1 LKNRGFTLIELL
13 VVIVIIGILVAIA
26 LPNFVKI
33 KDKAREA
40 EIKQNLHA
48 IQLALERYGVDAE
61 GDYPYY
67 LYGGESNFNMGSV
80 SGVTT
85 SGYGGGFY
93 YMGGKAI
100 HDFDM
105 FALSWPDPTWC
116 YSKGNWNDMVNN
128 PDNLQAS
135 FGDSLE
141 YEGYLPKYPGNPFQ
155 QGTSAQRTFGLDAIH
170 WAFHPFFCFG
180 GRDGNKMFNLGFPG
194 EYFLYQEFLNG
205 NTDPREL
212 YKLEIPGNFTYH
224 PRWADGV
231 TNSGH
236 YRYQRGDNDSGTN
249 FNNAANNGNGA
260 FAPGPDGPNLDDA
273 RKVASLDV
281 QAYDLTALGSARTKG
296 QDLDNSVKGIFN
308 PNHGFRTGY
317 LTLGQEKNPWVTA
330 NLYGTNKD
338 FAERP
343 YSDGIPD
350 YIIIHLSSGLDKK
363 VGNVSEQ

>member
-40 EIKQNLHA
+40 EVKQNLHA

-67 LYGGESNFNMGSV
+67 LYGGEANFNMGSA

-85 SGYGGGFY
+85 SGYGGAFY
-93 YMGGKAI
+93 LGKPI
-100 HDFDM
+100 NVFDM

-116 YSKGNWNDMVNN
+116 YSKANWSDMKNN
-128 PDNLQAS
+128 PDNLQSS

-141 YEGYLPKYPGNPFQ
+141 YEGYLPKFPSNPFQ
-155 QGTSAQRTFGLDAIH
+155 QGTSAQRTFGLDAINWSYH
-170 WAFHPFFCFG
+170 RFFCFG

-194 EYFLYQEFLNG
+194 EYFLYQEFVNG
-205 NTDPREL
+205 NTQPSEL
-212 YKLEIPGNFTYH
+212 YKLELPGNFTYH

-231 TNSGH
+231 TNQGH
-236 YRYQRGDNDSGTN
+236 YRYQAPFNTSANSGS
-249 FNNAANNGNGA
+249 GV
-260 FAPGPDGPNLDDA
+260 FAPGPDGPNNNDQA
-273 RKVASLDV
+273 SVSSLDV

-296 QDLDNSVKGIFN
+296 QDLDNSVLGIFS

-317 LTLGQEKNPWVTA
+317 LTLGQEKNPWVSA
-330 NLYGTNKD
+330 NQYGTNKA

-363 VGNVSEQ
+363 VGNVTNQ